1 MIYPFITA
9 ILPALTPGR
18 EPEMSL
24 ADFDGLMKEELS
36 AKRFEQLLYRDK
48 GKSGVKVYDDMN
60 RFQEYLNFRIAQ
72 IRAEKL
78 EFPANFPEPDEFYG
92 EVDHALAAAVTAS
105 PLERE
110 RIVDAACWRKLDD
123 LETGHEMDFEFL
135 CIYRIR
141 LGLLQKYSGRS
152 EEAGRKN
159 FEAALEQLAAAFRE
173 Q

>member
-1 MIYPFITA
+1 MIYPFISA
-9 ILPALTPGR
+9 ILPALSPAL
-18 EPEMSL
+18 EPPMSV
-24 ADFDGLMKEELS
+24 AEFDDLVKEELS
-36 AKRFEQLLYRDK
+36 GKRFEQLVSWDDNSDK
-48 GKSGVKVYDDMN
+48 VAVYSDMR
-60 RFQEYLNFRIAQ
+60 RFQEYLNYRIAR

-78 EFPANFPEPDEFYG
+78 NRSANFAEPDEFYG
-92 EVDHALAAAVTAS
+92 EVDYALSAAVSAQ

-152 EEAGRKN
+152 SDAGREN
-159 FEAALEQLAAAFRE
+159 FEAALEKLAAGFNE
-173 Q
+173 P